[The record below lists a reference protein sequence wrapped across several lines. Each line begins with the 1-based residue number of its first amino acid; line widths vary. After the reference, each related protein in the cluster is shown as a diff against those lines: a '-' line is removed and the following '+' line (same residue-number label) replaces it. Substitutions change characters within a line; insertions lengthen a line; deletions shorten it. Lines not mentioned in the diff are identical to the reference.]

1 MNKTTSINL
10 GGFFFHIDEDA
21 YNRLNNYLQAVKRSL
36 SPEGREEIIK
46 DIENRIAEL
55 FQEKLGTNKQ
65 VIGLLEVEAI
75 IAIMG
80 QPEDYKIEDEQATSS
95 TDNTFEYPYNSKKL
109 YRDKDNALVGG
120 VLSGLGHYL
129 GVDPLWLRIIM
140 VILLFGFGTGFFVY
154 IILWILIP
162 EAITTTQ
169 KLEMK
174 GQPINISNIE
184 KKVKEG
190 FNEFTDK
197 INTLDHKKISSTA
210 GEVITEIF
218 KGIGKAIGFFI
229 VLISTLTFIA
239 IIIASVVLIFSSS
252 LPEVML
258 QENIH
263 TPFNFDVP
271 LWAQG
276 LLLLLSFGIPLFFF
290 VLLGLKLLI
299 PHTKSIGNYVKYT
312 LLALWIFALV
322 ALTIIGIKY
331 ATELSHDGKAVKK
344 EFLPLSAKDTL
355 AIKFV
360 NNDFFSKNI
369 EHRTDL
375 MITQDSSKNEIIY
388 SNNVSIHLKKTD
400 KLQPFIIVERTAQG
414 KNFNEANSR
423 AEKIKYHFSFKN
435 KELVL
440 DNYFI
445 TAASSKFRNQQVHI
459 YLYLPEGI
467 VYFPNKNVEYYL
479 NGHNSD
485 FDNLYGPEGY
495 LYKVNNGELDCLN
508 CPSDENKDIEIETV
522 SGEVLGNENVV
533 KTTTIKDS
541 IEKVSVKVNG
551 KEIIN
556 TEVRKSHR

>member
-21 YNRLNNYLQAVKRSL
+21 YNKLNSYLQAVKRSL

-55 FQEKLGTNKQ
+55 FQEKLGTTKQ

-75 IAIMG
+75 ITIMG
-80 QPEDYKIEDEQATSS
+80 QPEDYKIEDEQPSNAASGS
-95 TDNTFEYPYNSKKL
+95 FEYQYHSKKL
-109 YRDKDNALVGG
+109 YRDKDNALLGG

-140 VILLFGFGTGFFVY
+140 VILLFGLGTGFFVY

-162 EAITTTQ
+162 EAVTTTQ

-174 GQPINISNIE
+174 GQPITISNIE

-190 FNEFTDK
+190 FNDFTDK
-197 INTLDHKKISSTA
+197 INTIDPKKIGSTA
-210 GEVITEIF
+210 GEIITEIF

-229 VLISTLTFIA
+229 VLISTITFIG
-239 IIIASVVLIFSSS
+239 IIVASVILLFSSS
-252 LPEVML
+252 LPEVMV

-312 LLALWIFALV
+312 LLALWIFSLV
-322 ALTIIGIKY
+322 TLTIIGIKY
-331 ATELSHDGKAVKK
+331 ASELSHDGKAVKK
-344 EFLPLSAKDTL
+344 EYLPLSAKDTL
-355 AIKFV
+355 TIKFV

-375 MITQDSSKNEIIY
+375 MVTQDSSKNEIIY

-414 KNFNEANSR
+414 KNFNEANNR
-423 AEKIKYHFSFKN
+423 AEKINYHFSFKD

-440 DNYFI
+440 DNYFV
-445 TAASSKFRNQQVHI
+445 TASSSKFRNQQVHI
-459 YLYLPEGI
+459 YVYLPEGI

-479 NGHNSD
+479 NSHNSD

-495 LYKVNNGELDCLN
+495 FYKVNNGELDCLN
-508 CPSDENKDIEIETV
+508 CPGENAETETIESVTID
-522 SGEVLGNENVV
+522 GKNGI

-541 IEKVSVKVNG
+541 VEKVSVKVNG
-551 KEIIN
+551 REIIN
-556 TEVRKSHR
+556 TEVRKSHH

>member
-21 YNRLNNYLQAVKRSL
+21 YNKLNSYLQAVKRSL

-55 FQEKLGTNKQ
+55 FQEKLGTTKQ

-75 IAIMG
+75 VTIMG
-80 QPEDYKIEDEQATSS
+80 QPEDYKIEDEQPSNAASGS
-95 TDNTFEYPYNSKKL
+95 FEYQYHSKKL
-109 YRDKDNALVGG
+109 YRDKDNALLGG

-140 VILLFGFGTGFFVY
+140 VILLFGLGTGFFVY

-162 EAITTTQ
+162 EAVTTTQ

-174 GQPINISNIE
+174 GQPITISNIE

-190 FNEFTDK
+190 FNDFTDK
-197 INTLDHKKISSTA
+197 INTIDPKKIGSTA
-210 GEVITEIF
+210 GEIITEIF

-229 VLISTLTFIA
+229 VLISTITFIG
-239 IIIASVVLIFSSS
+239 IIVASVILLFSSS
-252 LPEVML
+252 LPEVMV

-299 PHTKSIGNYVKYT
+299 PNTKSIGNYVKYT
-312 LLALWIFALV
+312 LLALWIFSLV
-322 ALTIIGIKY
+322 TLTIIGIKY

-344 EFLPLSAKDTL
+344 EYLPLSAKDTL
-355 AIKFV
+355 KIKFV

-375 MITQDSSKNEIIY
+375 MVTQDSSKNEIIY

-414 KNFNEANSR
+414 KNFNEANNR
-423 AEKIKYHFSFKN
+423 AEKINYHFSFKD

-440 DNYFI
+440 DNYFV
-445 TAASSKFRNQQVHI
+445 TASSSKFRNQQVHI
-459 YLYLPEGI
+459 YVYLPEGI

-479 NGHNSD
+479 NSHNSD

-495 LYKVNNGELDCLN
+495 FYKVNNGELDCLN
-508 CPSDENKDIEIETV
+508 CPGENAETETIESVTID
-522 SGEVLGNENVV
+522 GKNGI

-541 IEKVSVKVNG
+541 VEKVSVKVNG
-551 KEIIN
+551 REIIN
-556 TEVRKSHR
+556 TEVRKSHH

>member
-21 YNRLNNYLQAVKRSL
+21 YAKLNNYLQAVKRSL
-36 SPEGREEIIK
+36 TPEGRDEIIK

-55 FQEKLGTNKQ
+55 FQEKLGTSKQ
-65 VIGLLEVEAI
+65 VIGIIEVEAI
-75 IAIMG
+75 ITIMG
-80 QPEDYKIEDEQATSS
+80 QPEDYKIEDEQPNAT
-95 TDNTFEYPYNSKKL
+95 NEHQFEYQYTSKKL
-109 YRDKDNALVGG
+109 YRDKDNALLGG

-129 GVDPLWLRIIM
+129 GIDPLWLRIIM

-174 GQPINISNIE
+174 GQPITISNIE

-197 INTLDHKKISSTA
+197 INTIDHKKIGSTA
-210 GEVITEIF
+210 GELITEIF
-218 KGIGKAIGFFI
+218 KGIGKAVGFFI
-229 VLISTLTFIA
+229 VLISTITFIA
-239 IIIASVVLIFSSS
+239 IIIASVILIFSSS

-299 PHTKSIGNYVKYT
+299 PHTKSIGNYIKYT
-312 LLALWIFALV
+312 LLALWIFSLIT
-322 ALTIIGIKY
+322 LTIIGIKY
-331 ATELSHDGKAVKK
+331 ATELSHDGKVVKK
-344 EFLPLSAKDTL
+344 EFLPLSIKDTL
-355 AIKFV
+355 KIKFV
-360 NNDFFSKNI
+360 NNDYFSKNI

-388 SNNVSIHLKKTD
+388 SNNVNIHLKKTD
-400 KLQPFIIVERTAQG
+400 KLQPFIIVEKIAKG
-414 KNFNEANSR
+414 KNFNEANNR
-423 AEKIKYHFSFKN
+423 AEKINYKFSFKGN
-435 KELVL
+435 ELVL

-445 TAASSKFRNQQVHI
+445 TSATSKFRNQQVHI
-459 YLYLPEGI
+459 YVYLPDGI
-467 VYFPNKNVEYYL
+467 VYYPHKNIEYYL
-479 NGHNSD
+479 DGNNGD
-485 FDNLYGPEGY
+485 FINIYETPEHH
-495 LYKVNNGELDCLN
+495 YKVQSNELICLDCPEDN
-508 CPSDENKDIEIETV
+508 SEIETV
-522 SGEVLGNENVV
+522 SGEILDGKSAI

-541 IEKVSVKVNG
+541 IEKVSVKING

-556 TEVRKSHR
+556 TEVRKSHH